1 MSLCCKQ
8 GWPMMN
14 NEGGEGTQSGGRG
27 AAAGKPACF
36 PREIPKCWGGVLHR
50 NQVAELRWGR
60 KPFCWGVVQHG
71 NRSPQA
77 ELQAQPDPKHHCLA
91 PWLKPVLSL
100 TLAPEIRGE
109 LICHTVHK
117 SFVHVCFL
125 TEFCPVA
132 ILYVVN
138 FITSCHQACQP
149 IILRGDV
156 SVREIQYH
164 KFISC
169 LFILSVNEHFLG
181 TYHLPWFPGMPNTQ
195 SWTKGVNFLPFCVC
209 CLLQPI
215 SLALHLYI
223 QFTFGKYWQLASP
236 FQTLV
241 LRTCNTTVT
250 RA

>member
-36 PREIPKCWGGVLHR
+36 PRETPKCWGGVLHR

-77 ELQAQPDPKHHCLA
+77 ELQAQHDPKHHCLA

-138 FITSCHQACQP
+138 FITSCHQACQL
-149 IILRGDV
+149 IILWEV
-156 SVREIQYH
+156 MSVWEKSSIT
-164 KFISC
+164 
-169 LFILSVNEHFLG
+169 N
-181 TYHLPWFPGMPNTQ
+181 
-195 SWTKGVNFLPFCVC
+195 
-209 CLLQPI
+209 
-215 SLALHLYI
+215 SLVVYSFS
-223 QFTFGKYWQLASP
+223 QWMSTS
-236 FQTLV
+236 
-241 LRTCNTTVT
+241 
-250 RA
+250 